1 MSSAPFDGWPC
12 TRVRHETG
20 KIIWDFDTAREFPDV
35 NGILAKGGSMA
46 ATGATVADGILY
58 VNSGYS
64 SMPGNVLLAFSA
76 K

>member
-1 MSSAPFDGWPC
+1 
-12 TRVRHETG
+12 V
-20 KIIWDFDTAREFPDV
+20 REFPTV
-35 NGILAKGGSMA
+35 NGIAAKGGSMA
-46 ATGATVADGILY
+46 ATGVTVADGIVY